1 MESRNVKVHSY
12 DVYEWSVK
20 KKESA
25 GIRNKEKRVTEGEE
39 NERERE
45 VLTLRE
51 LIHYSE
57 VATLS
62 VTLSE
67 IRHLYSTE
75 KVTYNSAQ
83 LQTATTHTGC
93 AVTSDIITH
102 SRYTD
107 AAQDSLLRGPETHP
121 CCELFG
127 EAVKMI

>member
-1 MESRNVKVHSY
+1 M
-12 DVYEWSVK
+12 
-20 KKESA
+20 
-25 GIRNKEKRVTEGEE
+25 
-39 NERERE
+39 RERE

-83 LQTATTHTGC
+83 LQTATTHRLCSHIRYNYSFTLHRRYRKASCTDQKHTC
-93 AVTSDIITH
+93 AVS
-102 SRYTD
+102 
-107 AAQDSLLRGPETHP
+107 SL
-121 CCELFG
+121 
-127 EAVKMI
+127 VKH